1 MWHSL
6 MELLAS
12 AVKRRTVSNITVS
25 REIQEESHRQLNLQL
40 ERRIAERTERLQ
52 MMIEASKE
60 AVVTINQNGHVE
72 EWNAMAEHMFGWSRH
87 EAIGQRL
94 SDMIIPHKYR
104 EAHEVGIKRFL
115 ATEQCTVLNQTLELS
130 ALKRSG
136 EEFPIELS
144 VWPVRCAEGY
154 IFSAFLRDIT
164 ERKQALRVAKEQVE
178 RTLLYRTVLYDLSRM
193 VKTDFT
199 DSILNILKSTSETL
213 GVARMV
219 FSRFSHCHSTLQTEM
234 IYRSA
239 SDDIAPES
247 ECGGFSIDQ
256 YPQYFSVIISNRPVV
271 VDDVQSD
278 PATAELVDN
287 YLIPL
292 GITSMLDVPVWL
304 DGRVVAVICHEHVG
318 PSRSWTTEEVDF
330 AFCISNLVALA
341 LEAANRMQTEKD
353 LRQADADVR
362 KALVREQELNELK
375 SRFVSMASHEF
386 RTPLT
391 AILSSAELL
400 EAYSERLSAE
410 KKADLIDMIKTAVKS
425 MTHMLEEVLFI
436 GKSDT
441 GHLQFNPAS
450 IEVDSFCKSLLK
462 EIRVGVGKDHIIE
475 YCATGHCMP
484 LMVDPH
490 LLRQILL
497 NLLSNGIKF
506 SPKGSTISFASNCD
520 SGAIV
525 FEVADQGVGIPME
538 DRANLFSTFHRA
550 GNVSNIQGTGLGL
563 AIVKKCVDLHG
574 GEIDYT
580 SEVGKGTRFVVRI
593 PFL

>member
-1 MWHSL
+1 
-6 MELLAS
+6 
-12 AVKRRTVSNITVS
+12 
-25 REIQEESHRQLNLQL
+25 
-40 ERRIAERTERLQ
+40 
-52 MMIEASKE
+52 
-60 AVVTINQNGHVE
+60 
-72 EWNAMAEHMFGWSRH
+72 
-87 EAIGQRL
+87 
-94 SDMIIPHKYR
+94 
-104 EAHEVGIKRFL
+104 
-115 ATEQCTVLNQTLELS
+115 
-130 ALKRSG
+130 
-136 EEFPIELS
+136 
-144 VWPVRCAEGY
+144 
-154 IFSAFLRDIT
+154 
-164 ERKQALRVAKEQVE
+164 
-178 RTLLYRTVLYDLSRM
+178 
-193 VKTDFT
+193 
-199 DSILNILKSTSETL
+199 
-213 GVARMV
+213 
-219 FSRFSHCHSTLQTEM
+219 
-234 IYRSA
+234 
-239 SDDIAPES
+239 
-247 ECGGFSIDQ
+247 
-256 YPQYFSVIISNRPVV
+256 
-271 VDDVQSD
+271 
-278 PATAELVDN
+278 
-287 YLIPL
+287 
-292 GITSMLDVPVWL
+292 
-304 DGRVVAVICHEHVG
+304 
-318 PSRSWTTEEVDF
+318 
-330 AFCISNLVALA
+330 
-341 LEAANRMQTEKD
+341 
-353 LRQADADVR
+353 
-362 KALVREQELNELK
+362 LVREQELNELK

-506 SPKGSTISFASNCD
+506 SPKGSTINFASNCD

-574 GEIDYT
+574 GEIEYT
-580 SEVGKGTRFVVRI
+580 SEVGKGTRFLVRI